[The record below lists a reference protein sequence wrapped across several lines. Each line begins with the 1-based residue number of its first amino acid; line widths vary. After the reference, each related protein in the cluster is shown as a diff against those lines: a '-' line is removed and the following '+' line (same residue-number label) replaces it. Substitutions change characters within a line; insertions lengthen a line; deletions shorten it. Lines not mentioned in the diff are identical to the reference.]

1 MLTIGLEGFQ
11 PADSTVKREMQMRI
25 CMNHALAKVIYII
38 GGRGGMVVV
47 VAGLVDSPS
56 NTDTK
61 QHSLHLIINTIQG
74 THTLHGMHIIHPL
87 NNDF

>member
-38 GGRGGMVVV
+38 GGRGGMVVWCGSGGGGV
-47 VAGLVDSPS
+47 GGFSIKYGHEA
-56 NTDTK
+56 
-61 QHSLHLIINTIQG
+61 
-74 THTLHGMHIIHPL
+74 TLSVL
-87 NNDF
+87 NN